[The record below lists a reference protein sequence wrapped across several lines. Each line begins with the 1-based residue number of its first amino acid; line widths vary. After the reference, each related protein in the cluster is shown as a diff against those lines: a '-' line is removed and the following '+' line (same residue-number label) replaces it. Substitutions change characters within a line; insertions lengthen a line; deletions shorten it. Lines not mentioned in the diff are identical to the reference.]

1 MTSRIVANRTIAFC
15 LAGAESP
22 LKYPMTLHN
31 YDELVRTNL
40 RQIFT
45 LLTWQSGESTQTPQF
60 IQIRIR
66 IWPSNVLKSF
76 SNKNVYITLEER
88 VTIGCFLPIEKAVT
102 CQRCLRCYR
111 CRVVRQFRMLGQLLF
126 PSTAPSFP
134 SFIFFEKNDYFSS
147 NWH

>member
-1 MTSRIVANRTIAFC
+1 MTSKIVANRTIAFC

-66 IWPSNVLKSF
+66 IWPSNVLKLF
-76 SNKNVYITLEER
+76 SKQ
-88 VTIGCFLPIEKAVT
+88 K
-102 CQRCLRCYR
+102 CLYY
-111 CRVVRQFRMLGQLLF
+111 FRGTGHDRLLF
-126 PSTAPSFP
+126 TDRKSGDMPAVLAMLQVSCRSVVWNVRLASVPFYCSLFP
-134 SFIFFEKNDYFSS
+134 LFYIF
-147 NWH
+147 